1 MIQDSRITSNNH
13 KYRNLNATNCQFSVS
28 FVIPCKRDKRV
39 NDCVDAIFTYAKAN
53 AISAEVIVCGDALDG
68 LLPKRAKFISVIP
81 AHKGICIQ
89 QGIYHSKGKIIIAC
103 DADFPVLPCDITSVL
118 KAMENADIV
127 IGNRYDPN
135 SKFII
140 MPPFY
145 RRCLSRIFRLLK
157 RTLLNLSDFDTQCG
171 FKAYARPVALLLYE
185 NKVQKNLAYDVQ
197 ILLRALKAGLRVVQV
212 PVHWKSSENSTINLW
227 TSSFPAL
234 LGLLRL
240 SIAQKFRDE
249 IF

>member
-1 MIQDSRITSNNH
+1 MDLQITSDNH
-13 KYRNLNATNCQFSVS
+13 QRRSLDIANYWALVS

-39 NDCVDAIFTYAKAN
+39 NDCVDAIFAYAKAN
-53 AISAEVIVCGDALDG
+53 AISVEVIVCGDSLDG
-68 LLPKRAKFISVIP
+68 PLPERAKFIRVTP

-103 DADFPVLPCDITSVL
+103 DADFPVLPCDISSVL

-135 SKFII
+135 SEFLI

-157 RTLLNLSDFDTQCG
+157 RTLLNLTDFDTQCG

-234 LGLLRL
+234 MGLLRL
-240 SIAQKFRDE
+240 SIAQRFKDA